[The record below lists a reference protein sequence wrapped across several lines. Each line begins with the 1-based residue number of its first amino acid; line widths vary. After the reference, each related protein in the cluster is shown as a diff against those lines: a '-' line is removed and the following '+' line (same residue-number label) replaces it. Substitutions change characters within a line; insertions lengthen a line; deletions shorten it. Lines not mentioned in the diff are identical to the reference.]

1 MVEAPKENQI
11 HLSHLTSP

>member
-1 MVEAPKENQI
+1 MAEAPKENQI